1 MRIDGVMIGR
11 QEQDRDRM
19 ASEEPFRTEPFDL
32 VLPQGEGPLWGLA
45 SEDLNVTL
53 LCWGAG
59 QGGPEH
65 VNAERDVLIVVIDGA
80 GRAVVDG
87 AELELRAN
95 HALMIA
101 RGSRRRI
108 EAGSPGLRYL
118 SIHLRRPPLGIEPLV
133 RRSAASA

>member
-59 QGGPEH
+59 QGGP
-65 VNAERDVLIVVIDGA
+65 DLTVL
-80 GRAVVDG
+80 
-87 AELELRAN
+87 
-95 HALMIA
+95 
-101 RGSRRRI
+101 
-108 EAGSPGLRYL
+108 Y
-118 SIHLRRPPLGIEPLV
+118 RPWQLGFMTQFGYGTAKQYGEV
-133 RRSAASA
+133 SFFRQFSWKE